1 MICFNCEKSKSCQDC
16 LTKITRVA
24 EYSVEINKLKRK
36 SENENGFMLPYYKI
50 EDNVTIENPIQK
62 EVKKCGRCET
72 EIKSEKLSQKQSH
85 M

>member
-1 MICFNCEKSKSCQDC
+1 M
-16 LTKITRVA
+16 A

-62 EVKKCGRCET
+62 EVKNVVDVK
-72 EIKSEKLSQKQSH
+72 QK
-85 M
+85 